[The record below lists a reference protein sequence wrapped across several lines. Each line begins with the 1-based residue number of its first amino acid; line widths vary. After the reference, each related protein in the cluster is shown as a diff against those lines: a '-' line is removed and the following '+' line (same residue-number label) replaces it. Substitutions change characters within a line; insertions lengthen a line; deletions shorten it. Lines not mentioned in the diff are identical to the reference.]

1 MKKTIIYLLAGA
13 LTMGSISSCSE
24 KFLEIDP
31 EQSVSTNNA
40 ITDVNTLQTALNG
53 TYSKLQGSG
62 YYGRSVYV
70 IPELMADNLYLS
82 LRNTGRYLDY
92 HNFIVREQDSFA
104 EDLWNTSY
112 EVVINATRALQGGE
126 ALTLNGTQQEE
137 ANQMIGEA
145 YTLRALAHFDLTRF
159 FAQPYNFSAD
169 AAHEGVPIIATIGED
184 PIAPAR
190 NTVKEDYDLI
200 IADLNKAI
208 GLMSDETANGTLSLN
223 AAKALLA
230 RVYLYTEQYE
240 LAAETANEVIQS
252 GNYSLLS
259 SENYS
264 DIWSEDY
271 NSEVI
276 FEIVNTIADN
286 AGTNGLG
293 HFFDE
298 AGYADALATE
308 DLYATYADSD
318 VRKSAIERKPKNGA
332 EDNALFVMKF
342 PQGALQDDD
351 VKILRIAEVYLIRA
365 EAYAKTGQE
374 TLALEDLNTL
384 AQSRDPEAE
393 PIVATGE
400 ALLDRILE
408 ERRKELAFEGHRLFD
423 LNRNK
428 MNVNIDQGINVIE
441 ESYPNNRFILPIPLS
456 ELNANPNI
464 LPQNPDY

>member
-1 MKKTIIYLLAGA
+1 MKKTTIYFLAGA
-13 LTMGSISSCSE
+13 LVMGSLTSCSE

-31 EQSVSTNNA
+31 EQSVATNNA

-92 HNFIVREQDSFA
+92 HNFIVREQDSYA
-104 EDLWNTSY
+104 EDLWNTAY
-112 EVVINATRALQGGE
+112 EVVINATRAIQGGE
-126 ALTLNGTQQEE
+126 ALMLNGAQQEE

-159 FAQPYNFSAD
+159 FAQPFNFSAG
-169 AAHEGVPIIATIGED
+169 AGHGGVPVIETIGDD
-184 PIAPAR
+184 PISPSR
-190 NTVKEDYDLI
+190 NTVKEDFDLI
-200 IADLNKAI
+200 ISDLTKAI
-208 GLMSDETANGTLSLN
+208 ELMSEATANGTLSSN
-223 AAKALLA
+223 ATKALLA
-230 RVYLYTEQYE
+230 RAYLYTEQYE
-240 LAAETANEVIQS
+240 LAADMATEVIES
-252 GNYSLLS
+252 GDYALLASEDYST
-259 SENYS
+259 
-264 DIWSEDY
+264 IWSEDY
-271 NSEVI
+271 NAEVI

-298 AGYADALATE
+298 AGYADALVTE
-308 DLYATYADSD
+308 GLYGIYSDSD
-318 VRKSAIERKPKNGA
+318 VRKSAIERKPKSGA
-332 EDNALFVMKF
+332 EDDALFVMKF

-351 VKILRIAEVYLIRA
+351 VKILRIAEVFLIRA
-365 EAYAKTGQE
+365 EAYAQSGQPIM
-374 TLALEDLNTL
+374 ALEDLNTIVL
-384 AQSRDPEAE
+384 SRDPEAN
-393 PIVATGE
+393 PVVASGD
-400 ALLDRILE
+400 ALLLRILD

-428 MNVNIDQGINVIE
+428 MNVNIDQGVAVIE
-441 ESYPNNRFILPIPLS
+441 ESYPNDRFILPIPLS

-464 LPQNPDY
+464 APQNPDY